1 MNIGQRVREA
11 REALGMQRTVL
22 ARRVGVAENTIYR
35 IETAKR
41 TPSVELLEKIARELR
56 TEPAEFLR
64 EPALS
69 GGKAEAL
76 DTGPAR
82 SYREV
87 AGKLQAIREG
97 FREELDSFERNI
109 ARWEQ
114 LRKGSGFSKEALR
127 EFLLTS
133 ESYFRALIGLAR
145 DELTAIVRVLYVEAG
160 FEVGDSLPDEAVRE
174 SSLMPLLVRF
184 AALLEA
190 LSGVWD
196 ELVQADSELPK
207 SADIVNIEELRAMR
221 RGVGLSPRR
230 PQKTG

>member
-1 MNIGQRVREA
+1 
-11 REALGMQRTVL
+11 MQRTVL

-41 TPSVELLEKIARELR
+41 TPSVVLLEKIARELR

-64 EPALS
+64 EPALA
-69 GGKAEAL
+69 GGKAEAP

-87 AGKLQAIREG
+87 AGKLQEIREG
-97 FREELDSFERNI
+97 FREERESFERNI

-114 LRKGSGFSKEALR
+114 LRKGRGFSKEALR
-127 EFLLTS
+127 EFLLTA
-133 ESYFRALIGLAR
+133 ESYCLALRGLTT
-145 DELTAIVRVLYVEAG
+145 DEAKAIARVLYR
-160 FEVGDSLPDEAVRE
+160 EVGDDLLTDEAIRE
-174 SSLMPLLVRF
+174 SSLMPLLVRL

-207 SADIVNIEELRAMR
+207 SADIINIEKLQDIR
-221 RGVGLSPRR
+221 RGAGLSPRR
-230 PQKTG
+230 HQKTG